1 MARRNTTRRAMFPN
15 APMRSRLSCLVLPVV
30 AVTLVAALLT
40 GADPPNPSLAR
51 VAAVLDS
58 SQSAVL
64 WGVVVAD
71 AHTGEVLFERNAT
84 RPLLPASNQKILTAA
99 VALDRLGGAFRY
111 RTPLL
116 FSGSTERGPDG
127 TTLRGTFAV
136 VGTGDPSFGSSEVN
150 APDPFAAWAEALRAR
165 GVVRMEGTLVGDDDR
180 FDDYPYAEGWDVDY
194 LTTQADRYL
203 GVPISALAYRD
214 NLVTLKLGSGPTD
227 VTATPAGVLTVVRR
241 DRITD
246 RTRGFGTGL
255 RRLPGTGVVEIAGTV
270 RARGE
275 DLELPVDDP
284 TRLALVALR
293 QALGAAGIDT
303 TALRGADVDAL
314 AERPD
319 YDGFDT
325 LAVHASPPLADL
337 VAVMGTQ
344 SNNFYAEQIY
354 RTLSPGGD
362 SRGSRLVVR
371 QFLHEQGDTTGVTL
385 FDGSGLSRKNLVTPR
400 ALSTTLLR
408 MYRHP
413 EVDAFLRALPYP
425 GLRGGTLEYRLEGV
439 PVRAKTGTLTH
450 TRALSG
456 YLRTASG
463 RDLVFVLLANHFT
476 VRDAQ
481 VVSVMDRLVRALAA
495 G

>member
-1 MARRNTTRRAMFPN
+1 
-15 APMRSRLSCLVLPVV
+15 MRLLPLRLAPVV
-30 AVTLVAALLT
+30 AAVVTLLT
-40 GADPPNPSLAR
+40 GADPPSASLAR

-58 SQSAVL
+58 SQTAVL

-71 AHTGEVLFERNAT
+71 AKTGEVLFERNPT
-84 RPLLPASNQKILTAA
+84 RPMLPASNQKILTAA
-99 VALDRLGGAFRY
+99 TALDRLGGAFRY

-116 FSGSTERGPDG
+116 FSGTTEAGTGG
-127 TTLRGTFAV
+127 TTLRGTFVV
-136 VGTGDPSFGSSEVN
+136 VGTGDPSFGSSEAN

-165 GVVRMEGTLVGDDDR
+165 GVTRMEGTLVGDDDR

-203 GVPISALAYRD
+203 GVPVSALSYRD
-214 NLVTLKLGSGPTD
+214 NLVTLKLGPGPTD
-227 VTATPAGVLTVVRR
+227 ASTTPAHALTVIRR
-241 DRITD
+241 DRQTD
-246 RTRGFGTGL
+246 RTRGLGAGL
-255 RRLPGTGVVEIAGTV
+255 RRLPGTGVVEISGTV
-270 RARGE
+270 RTRE
-275 DLELPVDDP
+275 DDLELPVDDP
-284 TRLALVALR
+284 TRLALAAFR

-303 TALRGADVDAL
+303 TALRGTDVDAL
-314 AERPD
+314 AERPV
-319 YDGFDT
+319 YTGFDT
-325 LAVHASPPLADL
+325 LAVHVSPPLADL

-344 SNNFYAEQIY
+344 SNNFYAEQLY

-362 SRGSRLVVR
+362 ARGSRLAVR
-371 QFLHEQGDTTGVTL
+371 AFLSEQGDTTGVAL

-400 ALSTTLLR
+400 ALAATLLR

-413 EVDAFLRALPYP
+413 EADAFLRALPYP

-463 RDLVFVLLANHFT
+463 RDLVFVVLANHFT
-476 VRDAQ
+476 VRESQ